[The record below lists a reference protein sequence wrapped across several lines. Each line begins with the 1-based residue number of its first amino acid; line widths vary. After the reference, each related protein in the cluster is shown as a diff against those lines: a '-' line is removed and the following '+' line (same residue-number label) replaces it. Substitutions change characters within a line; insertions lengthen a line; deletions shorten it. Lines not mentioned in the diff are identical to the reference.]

1 MRKTFIAL
9 AAAVAAAFALAAT
22 TPSEARQGGHQ
33 PGSVSGGSG
42 FKGGATHNFSGG
54 RSFKGGSTQNFG
66 GGRSFKGGST
76 HNFSGSH
83 SFRGS
88 RVAPG
93 GGAHHRGHNHR
104 HYRGGISVLPLYGYS
119 YYDDECGYYWRMY
132 LDTGRKYWKYRYYEC
147 VE

>member
-54 RSFKGGSTQNFG
+54 R
-66 GGRSFKGGST
+66 
-76 HNFSGSH
+76 